1 MPRNTKKE
9 NEWQQATYRRFEFR
23 IRKDSDELKKLERIL
38 ENQTFTEFVKNA
50 IIKENIADKS

>member
-23 IRKDSDELKKLERIL
+23 IRKDSDELKKLESIL
-38 ENQTFTEFVKNA
+38 EKKSFADFVKGA
-50 IIKENIADKS
+50 IKKEATEK